1 MNKLIQIFDNKILSV
16 LTILFIVIIPLYP
29 KFPFIQIPDTYI
41 SIRLEDFL
49 VAIMTVIFIIQA
61 LRKKVYFNW
70 NFIKLFVAFWAV
82 VIVSFL
88 FNYFIAKTI
97 DFRNIGILHTL
108 RRIEYMIPFFIAY
121 SALKTEILR
130 HPNLLNKIVDKF
142 ISVAIWT
149 VLLVCIYALGQR
161 SATLFQPLRDNL
173 LWISN
178 NNTGVMHSI
187 FYFLFRFFDFPAV
200 QTMNAE
206 FAKGHLLNLTPFS
219 RISSTFAGHYDLAAF
234 LVFFIPII
242 AGLIMQGKNLF
253 RNITTYV
260 LSILTLVLTASR
272 ISFGAFVASIVLL
285 LVYKRKWKGLILT
298 IFLTIILMLLNKDM
312 TERFQ
317 DMFQKKRVFENV
329 QTGTVIIDQD
339 LSTSELPAGNQ
350 FVSQTVSVPVLTTK
364 DKQDLTKQLVKKEIE
379 EAKKSGKTMSDNEA
393 LSIVESKYKQ
403 LQNFVAKDVIAGDTS
418 LTTRTQIEWPRAIN
432 AFLKNP
438 IIGTGPSSI
447 TESTDGDY
455 FRWLG
460 ETGIIGTGLFM
471 FILGFIWI
479 KSFNI
484 SRKINSKE
492 SYLFVAYCAG
502 LIALFVNA
510 MLIDVFEASK
520 VAFIFWAIA
529 GIFMA
534 YVDSKLPHAKEPKQ
548 SL

>member
-1 MNKLIQIFDNKILSV
+1 MNKLIQFVDSKVLSI
-16 LTILFIVIIPLYP
+16 LTILFIILIPLYP
-29 KFPFIQIPDTYI
+29 KFPFIQIHDTYI
-41 SIRLEDFL
+41 SIRLEDFF
-49 VAIMTVIFIIQA
+49 VAIMAVVLIIQTF
-61 LRKKVYFNW
+61 RKKVYYDW
-70 NFIKLFVAFWAV
+70 NFIKLFIAFWTV
-82 VIVSFL
+82 VIISFL
-88 FNYFIAKTI
+88 VNYFITKNI

-108 RRIEYMIPFFIAY
+108 RRIEYMVPFFVAY
-121 SALKTEILR
+121 SALKSEILK
-130 HPNLLNKIVDKF
+130 HPNVINKIVNKYF
-142 ISVAIWT
+142 SVAIWT
-149 VLLVCIYALGQR
+149 VLLVCLYALGQR
-161 SATLFQPLRDNL
+161 SATIFQPLRDNL
-173 LWISN
+173 QWISDN
-178 NNTGVMHSI
+178 NVGILHTI

-253 RNITTYV
+253 RNIITYM

-272 ISFGAFVASIVLL
+272 ISFGAFIASIVLF
-285 LVYKRKWKGLILT
+285 LVYQRKWKGLILT
-298 IFLTIILMLLNKDM
+298 ILLTVVLMLINKDM

-329 QTGTVIIDQD
+329 QTGAVIIDQD
-339 LSTSELPAGNQ
+339 LSTSALPAGNQ
-350 FVSQTVSVPVLTTK
+350 FVSQTVSVPVMSTK
-364 DKQDLTKQLVKKEIE
+364 DKQDLTNQLIKKELE
-379 EAKKSGKTMSDNEA
+379 EAKKSGKSMSNDEA
-393 LSIVESKYKQ
+393 MRIVEGKYKE

-460 ETGIIGTGLFM
+460 ETGFAGAGLFM
-471 FILGFIWI
+471 FILGYIWI
-479 KSFNI
+479 KSFAI
-484 SRKINSKE
+484 SRKIKTNEK
-492 SYLFVAYCAG
+492 YIFVAYCAS

-510 MLIDVFEASK
+510 TLIDVFEASK
-520 VAFIFWAIA
+520 VAFIFWVIA
-529 GIFMA
+529 GIMMA
-534 YVDSKLPHAKEPKQ
+534 YVDSKSNQAVEAK
-548 SL
+548 